1 MRNTQS
7 LSGAVMVWY
16 KERREKGLCVNCQ
29 EISATFRCPKCKAIL
44 NARINAMRAARRAAG
59 LCSVCGCDE
68 CVCSRQA
75 YKPKRPPKDKIAE
88 EIAVAISG
96 IDTRS
101 DNGYWQLIFAI
112 NDVLD
117 RYGLPKEKREKAASR

>member
-1 MRNTQS
+1 MT
-7 LSGAVMVWY
+7 WY
-16 KERREKGLCVNCQ
+16 KSLREKGLCVNCQ
-29 EISATFRCPKCKAIL
+29 EPSETFRCPGCKEI
-44 NARINAMRAARRAAG
+44 NNNRINAMRADRRAAG
-59 LCSVCGCDE
+59 LCPGCGCGE
-68 CVCSRQA
+68 CVCVRQA

-101 DNGYWQLIFAI
+101 DHGYWQLIFAI

-117 RYGLPKEKREKAASR
+117 RYGLPKEKREKAEVGK